1 MGAGATLRGLV
12 LASHPGPTAVV
23 TALSA
28 ALVVGVGGRPATVAL
43 VTAAVLTGQLSIG
56 WSNDWVD
63 ARRDTAV
70 RRADKP
76 VVAGLVSA
84 GQLRAAA
91 LAALTSC
98 VALSLAVGL
107 LPGAVHIVAVASAWA
122 YNVRLKASA
131 WSWFPFAL
139 SFGLLPAFL
148 VLSLP
153 GRPLPAAWAVAAG
166 ALLGTGAHVA
176 NVLPDLEDDHRT
188 GVRGLPHRWGRTTS
202 SVVAPAVLVAA
213 VLVVVLGPD
222 APPGAFAV
230 AGAGVAVVLAVT
242 AGVVALSRHRSRLP
256 FRLSMAVAA
265 LCVVLLVGAGP
276 EMVSG

>member
-1 MGAGATLRGLV
+1 MAAGATLRGLV
-12 LASHPGPTAVV
+12 LATHPGPTAVV

-28 ALVVGVGGRPATVAL
+28 ALALGIGGRPGTVVL

-63 ARRDTAV
+63 ARRDTLV
-70 RRADKP
+70 GRTDKP

-84 GQLRAAA
+84 GLLRAAA
-91 LAALTSC
+91 LTAAAAC
-98 VALSLAVGL
+98 VVLSLAVGL
-107 LPGAVHIVAVASAWA
+107 LPGAVHLAAVAGAWA
-122 YNVRLKASA
+122 YNVRLKATA
-131 WSWFPFAL
+131 FSWLPFAL

-153 GRPLPAAWAVAAG
+153 DRPLPTAWVVVAG

-213 VLVVVLGPD
+213 VLVVVLGP
-222 APPGAFAV
+222 ARSPGAV
-230 AGAGVAVVLAVT
+230 ELAGAALAVVLAVT
-242 AGVVALSRHRSRLP
+242 AGVVALSRSRSRLP

-265 LCVVLLVGAGP
+265 LCVVLLVGAGA